1 MDSNFQ
7 KNQTPHKKFKYLLT
21 ACSLAASLIPLV
33 PTANAAEYY
42 VATTGSDSRSATQAQ
57 NRSTP
62 WKTLQK
68 AGTNVPAGSV
78 VHVAPG
84 TYNTLTTITKSGT
97 ASAHIIFISDTK
109 WGAKI
114 QGSAKEALLRVNG
127 NYVDIKNFEIIGSGS
142 VNNGI
147 LVTGSYVQI
156 SGNKVHDISG
166 TGIMTWNSSY
176 NFGKIDIVNNLVYNV
191 GRNTLN
197 HGIYVMHQGGNVS
210 NNIVHHAAGYG
221 IHAWHAA
228 NGLVFSNNLVYK
240 CVEGGLTIGA
250 GDEPY
255 GRVAD
260 NFVVTNNI
268 SAYNGKYGIDENGAT
283 GNNNL
288 YKNNLVYKNG
298 WTGFDL
304 KSGRSHQNTLTSD
317 PRLVNLNL
325 SGTGDYHPTSSS
337 PGINTGTQLG
347 AQSNDIEGK
356 VRKGNPDIGPHEYQ

>member
-21 ACSLAASLIPLV
+21 ACSLAGSLISLV

-166 TGIMTWNSSY
+166 TGIMTWNSTY

-283 GNNNL
+283 GSKNIFT
-288 YKNNLVYKNG
+288 NNLVYGNG
-298 WTGFDL
+298 WEGYSL
-304 KSGRSHQNTLTSD
+304 QNGDTPKNTINKD
-317 PRLVNLNL
+317 PSLVNFDKT
-325 SGTGDYHPTSSS
+325 GAGDYHPSNLS
-337 PGINTGTQLG
+337 PAVNAGTLLG
-347 AQSNDIEGK
+347 SPSNDFDEHA
-356 VRKGNPDIGPHEYQ
+356 RTGNPDIGPYEYK